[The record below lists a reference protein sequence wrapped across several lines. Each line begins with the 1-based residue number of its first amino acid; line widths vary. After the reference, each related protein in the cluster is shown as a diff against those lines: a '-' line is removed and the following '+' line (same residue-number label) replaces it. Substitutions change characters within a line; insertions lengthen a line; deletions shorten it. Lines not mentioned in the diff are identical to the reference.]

1 MEANNEAGQLTA
13 VLQSPIASKLADR
26 SCCCHRRRQRKRTAA
41 VYRRAA
47 TWLPATA
54 VVALLLLI
62 VRSSPGAEAAGSWG
76 LGGGRAG
83 RGFPVGSDGP
93 DDDDMAEVFAKFQE
107 EQFWEDV
114 EYAGMEVLE
123 EEVAEK
129 KTKEIFAQV
138 ARACSVGA
146 QMTLIMGGGAL
157 LFRLLPVLL
166 GHDLDDD
173 EGDDANT
180 PYLLQLDDHRPQQ
193 ASLDAAR
200 GRRQPLLTSVPNE
213 DAAVRLHGEET
224 EGDGTAVVVG
234 LAAAEGEGGGGGGA
248 LVAEAGGGVIV
259 ATRDGAE
266 EEEEGEEVGDVDVVV
281 ETRLRVSLR
290 KARRLS
296 RPFLKA
302 MAPPLA
308 LLLVARLAL
317 GTVLARRIDPTLE
330 LLFGDDVMDLY
341 STNKKVINKVDMPFA
356 KDAQDVPGRKK
367 MKGKGVQR
375 QPRPDGEEGRGGE
388 GVTAESEP
396 EAHL

>member
-1 MEANNEAGQLTA
+1 MEANNEAGQLAA
-13 VLQSPIASKLADR
+13 VLPSTITSMLADS

-41 VYRRAA
+41 VYGRAT

-62 VRSSPGAEAAGSWG
+62 VRSSPGAAAAGFWG
-76 LGGGRAG
+76 LRSGRAG
-83 RGFPVGSDGP
+83 RSFPVGSDGP

-107 EQFWEDV
+107 EQLWEDV
-114 EYAGMEVLE
+114 EHAGMEVLE

-138 ARACSVGA
+138 AKGCSVGA

-173 EGDDANT
+173 EEGDANS
-180 PYLLQLDDHRPQQ
+180 PYLLQLDDDRPQQ
-193 ASLDAAR
+193 ASLDAPR
-200 GRRQPLLTSVPNE
+200 GRRQPLLTNAPNE
-213 DAAVRLHGEET
+213 DAAVRSHGEET
-224 EGDGTAVVVG
+224 EGDGTATVEG
-234 LAAAEGEGGGGGGA
+234 LTVAEGEGEGGGGA
-248 LVAEAGGGVIV
+248 LVAEAGGGVVV

-266 EEEEGEEVGDVDVVV
+266 EEEEDEVGDVDVVV

-375 QPRPDGEEGRGGE
+375 QPRPAGEEGRGRE
-388 GVTAESEP
+388 GVETESEP
-396 EAHL
+396 EADL

>member
-1 MEANNEAGQLTA
+1 M
-13 VLQSPIASKLADR
+13 
-26 SCCCHRRRQRKRTAA
+26 
-41 VYRRAA
+41 
-47 TWLPATA
+47 A

-62 VRSSPGAEAAGSWG
+62 VRSLPGAEAAGFWG
-76 LGGGRAG
+76 LGSGRAG
-83 RGFPVGSDGP
+83 HGFLVGSDGP

-107 EQFWEDV
+107 EQLWEDV

-138 ARACSVGA
+138 AKGCSVGA

-157 LFRLLPVLL
+157 LFRLLPILL

-173 EGDDANT
+173 EGDDANS
-180 PYLLQLDDHRPQQ
+180 PYLLQLDGDRPQH
-193 ASLDAAR
+193 ASLDLPR
-200 GRRQPLLTSVPNE
+200 GRRQPLLTNVPNE
-213 DAAVRLHGEET
+213 DAGVRLHGEET

-234 LAAAEGEGGGGGGA
+234 LAVAEGEGEGGGGA
-248 LVAEAGGGVIV
+248 LVAEAGGGVVV

-266 EEEEGEEVGDVDVVV
+266 EEEEEEEEVGDVDVVV

-375 QPRPDGEEGRGGE
+375 RPRPDGEEGRGGE
-388 GVTAESEP
+388 GVETESEP
-396 EAHL
+396 EADL

>member
-1 MEANNEAGQLTA
+1 MEANNEPGRLTA
-13 VLQSPIASKLADR
+13 VLQSTITSKLADR
-26 SCCCHRRRQRKRTAA
+26 SCCCRCRRQKKRTAA
-41 VYRRAA
+41 VYGRAA

-62 VRSSPGAEAAGSWG
+62 VRSLPGAEAAGFWG
-76 LGGGRAG
+76 LGSGRAG
-83 RGFPVGSDGP
+83 HGFPVGSDGP

-107 EQFWEDV
+107 EQLWEDV

-138 ARACSVGA
+138 AKGCSVGA

-157 LFRLLPVLL
+157 LFRLLPILL
-166 GHDLDDD
+166 GYDLDDD
-173 EGDDANT
+173 EGDDANS
-180 PYLLQLDDHRPQQ
+180 PYLLQLDDDRPQQ
-193 ASLDAAR
+193 ASLDPPR
-200 GRRQPLLTSVPNE
+200 GRRQPLLTNVPNE
-213 DAAVRLHGEET
+213 DAGVRLHGEET

-234 LAAAEGEGGGGGGA
+234 LAVAEGEGEGGGGA
-248 LVAEAGGGVIV
+248 LVAEAGGGVVV

-266 EEEEGEEVGDVDVVV
+266 EEEEEEEIGDVDVVV

-388 GVTAESEP
+388 GVETESEP
-396 EAHL
+396 EADL